1 MKRRQFRRK
10 RKGTIL
16 VLSAVLMVMIMAM
29 LAFAVDL
36 GCLYVAREEM
46 QRSADSAALA
56 AAWDLVD
63 NGALTGNSNVYAM
76 EDSARA
82 RAAQYVALNQ
92 VLRTSPQLANEDV
105 VIGFLPNPS
114 DPTTAIDASGMN
126 RPNNISKR
134 QPPST
139 PR

>member
-36 GCLYVAREEM
+36 GYLYVAREEM

-76 EDSARA
+76 EDSAR
-82 RAAQYVALNQ
+82 
-92 VLRTSPQLANEDV
+92 
-105 VIGFLPNPS
+105 
-114 DPTTAIDASGMN
+114 
-126 RPNNISKR
+126 
-134 QPPST
+134 
-139 PR
+139 